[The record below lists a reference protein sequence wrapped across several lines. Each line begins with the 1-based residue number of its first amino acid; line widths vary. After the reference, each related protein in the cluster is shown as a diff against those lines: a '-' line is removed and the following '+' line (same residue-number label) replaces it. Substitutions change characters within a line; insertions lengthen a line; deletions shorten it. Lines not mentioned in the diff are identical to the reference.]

1 VKQNAWRQDRYLAL
15 FVNNVAFLMS
25 SPSSQTKPIKM
36 STPAAPKP
44 KLKLKFGSSAA
55 VPTLAS
61 AEPTSAKAS
70 PTIKIKKRQ
79 REDDGDAEPSTK
91 KQPKLGI
98 SISLSKVP
106 KPKATPKIKLKASSQ
121 KLSLVSKTAGGYV
134 VERKKGYA
142 YDSEADDVEPHP
154 MIEHQFIVRMIPG
167 DDAEYL
173 RKVIGDRLIG
183 TGGAD
188 VKFRFFDKDGRKAMV
203 SIRGNHYAANVVDL
217 PCIVEAHKTWD
228 RKNFMKAADI
238 HQMLLVTKK
247 VKDQEE
253 ARRAP
258 LPEHVSQGIWQY
270 PHGLTPPM
278 HWVRKRRFRKRLNR
292 RTIEAVEDEVERLL
306 KLDIEL
312 GEKGGAS
319 SFDLFDPNAPDEEEE
334 YDDEDADGEIEESI
348 EVDDENQGLEDEM
361 MALFGGGGSDDDEPV
376 QTPLTGQPNITS
388 LGVIASPET
397 LQPGAKKLTGE
408 GDADSG
414 DDGYSDDGVDS
425 DEDMDEDERAAL
437 QERAQLREEVDAIRA
452 EIDGVDKQM
461 AAQSNKILKSKL
473 QAKKEKLRRD
483 LEIKLKNLGEE
494 DDGSEED

>member
-1 VKQNAWRQDRYLAL
+1 
-15 FVNNVAFLMS
+15 MS
-25 SPSSQTKPIKM
+25 
-36 STPAAPKP
+36 AAPKP
-44 KLKLKFGSSAA
+44 KLKLKFGSSVS

-70 PTIKIKKRQ
+70 PTIKLKKRP
-79 REDDGDAEPSTK
+79 REDDAEIESSSK
-91 KQPKLGI
+91 KHPKLGI
-98 SISLSKVP
+98 SISLNKVP

-121 KLSLVSKTAGGYV
+121 KLSFVSKTAGGYV

-154 MIEHQFIVRMIPG
+154 LIEHQFIVRMLPG
-167 DDAEYL
+167 EDAEYL
-173 RKVIGDRLIG
+173 RKAIADRLIG

-188 VKFRFFDKDGRKAMV
+188 VKFRFFDKEGRKAMV

-228 RKNFMKAADI
+228 RKNFMKSADI
-238 HQMLLVTKK
+238 HQMLVVTKK

-253 ARRAP
+253 ARKAP

-306 KLDIEL
+306 KLDTEL

-319 SFDLFDPNAPDEEEE
+319 SFDLFDPNAQDEEDYEDEE
-334 YDDEDADGEIEESI
+334 AEESI
-348 EVDDENQGLEDEM
+348 EMDDENQGLEDEM
-361 MALFGGGGSDDDEPV
+361 MALFHGGGGSDDDETV
-376 QTPLTGQPNITS
+376 QTPQTGLPNITS
-388 LGVIASPET
+388 SDVIASPDT
-397 LQPGAKKLTGE
+397 LQLVTKTGE
-408 GDADSG
+408 GDVDSG
-414 DDGYSDDGVDS
+414 DDGYSDDGADS

-452 EIDGVDKQM
+452 EIDGVDKQIT
-461 AAQSNKILKSKL
+461 AQSNRILKGKL
-473 QAKKEKLRRD
+473 EEKKDKLKRD
-483 LEIKLKNLGEE
+483 LDIKLANLGEE